1 MRRKQPQQ
9 DSLEL
14 FLDTICNMF
23 GGFIFIMLFVVVS
36 IRSAT
41 NAKLEETRESELP
54 AVSDAELTTMQ
65 NELDAAL
72 AQLERLE
79 RHSKDVKEFVSD
91 LVSQE
96 DVELYREAL
105 AVKEQTQELRKKNL
119 EDRDKIEE
127 AERLL
132 AAAEEE
138 NESLQEELK
147 KALEEI
153 QDAKRK
159 RQRMTSP
166 PKLEPTDKYEI
177 LVFLRYGRLYFWHKY
192 TETGQLSEMF
202 NDEDFFVLDEIEE
215 GVVDTEPKPDGGI
228 DLAADDAES
237 KLWRAFR
244 RFDPREHYIV
254 IFVNEDSFGEYN
266 AVSTFLK
273 RNGYDIFPFVGTKGG
288 VVIDRGGN
296 RKAMAQ

>member
-79 RHSKDVKEFVSD
+79 RHSEDVKDFVND

-127 AERLL
+127 AKRLL

-166 PKLEPTDKYEI
+166 PKLEPTDKI
-177 LVFLRYGRLYFWHKY
+177 QIPIFVRYGRVYFWHKY
-192 TETGQLSEMF
+192 TESGQLADDF
-202 NDEDFFVLDEIEE
+202 NDEDFFALEMLED
-215 GVVDTEPKPDGGI
+215 VVVATEPKPDGGV
-228 DLAADDAES
+228 DLNADDAETR
-237 KLWRAFR
+237 LAQAFR
-244 RFDPREHYIV
+244 RFDPSLFYIEIV
-254 IFVNEDSFGEYN
+254 VSDDSFGEYN
-266 AVSTFLK
+266 VVSSFLK
-273 RNGYDIFPFVGTKGG
+273 RNGFGIHPYVSTKGEK
-288 VVIDRGGN
+288 IFDRGG
-296 RKAMAQ
+296 RRQSMAQ